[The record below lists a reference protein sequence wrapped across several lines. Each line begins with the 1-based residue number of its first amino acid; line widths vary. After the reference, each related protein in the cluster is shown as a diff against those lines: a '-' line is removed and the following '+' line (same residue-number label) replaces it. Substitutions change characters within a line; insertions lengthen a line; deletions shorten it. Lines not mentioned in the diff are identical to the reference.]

1 MTIFLFQ
8 EYELLLE
15 GKDQEVAFAE
25 ASLVEIQTL
34 FEETRRGLPH
44 TELRPPSRYD
54 IFHFLFLFFI
64 LIFIFYYLFYYY
76 YTFFSFMW
84 FFSFLL
90 FSILFYCF
98 VLFYFVLFCSERHF
112 DINFIWINFLK
123 EVRIL
128 NGD

>member
-1 MTIFLFQ
+1 MLFQ

-54 IFHFLFLFFI
+54 IFYFLFLFLLFIFLLFYFFFIYVI
-64 LIFIFYYLFYYY
+64 LIF
-76 YTFFSFMW
+76 S
-84 FFSFLL
+84 
-90 FSILFYCF
+90 F
-98 VLFYFVLFCSERHF
+98 VLYSFVFFCSERHF
-112 DINFIWINFLK
+112 DINFIWINFFKGSKNFERRLI
-123 EVRIL
+123 VFLDRYL
-128 NGD
+128 V